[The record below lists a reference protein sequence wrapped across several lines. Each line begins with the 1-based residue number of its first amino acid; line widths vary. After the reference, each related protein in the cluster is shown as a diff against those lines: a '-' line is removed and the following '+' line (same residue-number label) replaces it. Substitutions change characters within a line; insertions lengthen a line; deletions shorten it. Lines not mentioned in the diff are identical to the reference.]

1 MEGEMT
7 EIYPCQMTLATLM
20 AKISYVK
27 CNSSALNPSL

>member
-7 EIYPCQMTLATLM
+7 EIYPCQMTVATLM

-27 CNSSALNPSL
+27 RNSSAPNPLL